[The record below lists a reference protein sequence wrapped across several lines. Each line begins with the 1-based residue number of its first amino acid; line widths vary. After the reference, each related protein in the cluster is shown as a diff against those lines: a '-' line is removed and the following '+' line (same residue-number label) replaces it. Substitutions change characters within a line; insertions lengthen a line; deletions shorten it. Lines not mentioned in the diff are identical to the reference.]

1 MKLITLISIII
12 LLELDSLLSISV
24 LPINRPYVL
33 FDTGNPP
40 DAFGVDGFDIWK
52 N

>member
-1 MKLITLISIII
+1 MKYINIISIII
-12 LLELDSLLSISV
+12 LLELEPLLSISV
-24 LPINRPYVL
+24 MPINRPYVL